1 MQLLSFWQTRQE
13 DPSLEG
19 LFNILQP
26 SISDTKGEISSFLEH
41 IISRYGKRLLSNSK
55 SNLKDVGKM
64 LQWHML
70 ERDNVARLQDK
81 LRKSKEIILIVQS
94 QANMILEEKDQS
106 IVIERMD
113 ALADA
118 ESETAR
124 QLNERLDDLG
134 GQVQKQ
140 GEALGLI
147 SRSIGSISSTIAPIA
162 NLVVGLPGMLAKIHA
177 EQLSQR
183 LLFFSL
189 NPFAQNSAIV
199 EDALGWKFSIPLE
212 LISSWNTLHSILV
225 DRFSNQPGYD
235 LVRNRRYAIRDDV
248 SGLDILQNKPL
259 TYVLRPGQKVNMCMV
274 YFTGDKDTMMCPRC
288 KRSTLRAN
296 NLVFTCPDP
305 RCEMEIQRIEE
316 IHDDTA
322 NNKMDSDATQPN
334 FRTDGSIMQPDFED
348 EFPTDLISIFDT
360 EEGPEVFKRVRFL
373 SRWEFRLE
381 SRGSLFA
388 KVGQYNWWIASC
400 LEATAMKVNL
410 INTLQNVSA
419 RHTWVSPGAS
429 WSERKLLFCVFFVGP
444 TLQESRPVLVIF
456 GMSKKVRREAWK
468 HSIGIDWIRAN
479 PSLILLTS
487 WHSIFH
493 PAIKKFWEIRRGVR
507 FLKNS
512 WKTTAEQ

>member
-1 MQLLSFWQTRQE
+1 MAITFGSFGDIIAAVQVVYKLIEVLNSQRGAKREFGDLLLDLRLFHRYLEQLLSFWQTRQE

-81 LRKSKEIILIVQS
+81 LRKSKEIILMVQS

-162 NLVVGLPGMLAKIHA
+162 NLVVGLPDMLAKIHA

-296 NLVFTCPDP
+296 NLVFT
-305 RCEMEIQRIEE
+305 
-316 IHDDTA
+316 
-322 NNKMDSDATQPN
+322 
-334 FRTDGSIMQPDFED
+334 
-348 EFPTDLISIFDT
+348 
-360 EEGPEVFKRVRFL
+360 
-373 SRWEFRLE
+373 W
-381 SRGSLFA
+381 
-388 KVGQYNWWIASC
+388 
-400 LEATAMKVNL
+400 
-410 INTLQNVSA
+410 
-419 RHTWVSPGAS
+419 
-429 WSERKLLFCVFFVGP
+429 
-444 TLQESRPVLVIF
+444 
-456 GMSKKVRREAWK
+456 
-468 HSIGIDWIRAN
+468 
-479 PSLILLTS
+479 
-487 WHSIFH
+487 
-493 PAIKKFWEIRRGVR
+493 
-507 FLKNS
+507 
-512 WKTTAEQ
+512 